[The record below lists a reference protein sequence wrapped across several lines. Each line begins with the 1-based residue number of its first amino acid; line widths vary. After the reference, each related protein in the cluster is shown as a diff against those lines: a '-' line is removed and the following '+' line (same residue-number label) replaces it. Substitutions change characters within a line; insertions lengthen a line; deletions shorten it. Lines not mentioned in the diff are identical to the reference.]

1 VNTGR
6 QAIRGSS
13 IAEASKAR
21 HRRIAA
27 AWRAVWLVVLML
39 GGISFMMPLA
49 WMISTSLKAGGA
61 IFTYPP
67 QWIPRRQLTMWG
79 ADAAS
84 VSGNWRPEFTGTLG
98 GKSVV
103 VAPVEWTGNLPPS
116 GQVEVQFIE
125 PVARKGQRET
135 VDVAWLRQS
144 SEAVGS
150 EKKLFWATDD
160 TGERLKVV
168 EVQNIEDGKVVQVVE
183 PGGRKGQVLALPLY
197 RADGRGRPQPVFEAI
212 REVYIKP
219 GNYPDAWNAL
229 KLRRGWLA
237 FHLPYALRFDWAGK
251 TYQIGPPRF
260 EGFRIRSAFAAFY
273 LNSIIVAVCVT
284 LGQVL
289 TSSLAGYAFARLH
302 FPGRDK
308 LFLGYLGTLMVPYVV
323 TMIPVFIL
331 LRFMHLIDTYAAL
344 ILPGMFSAYGT
355 FMLRQFF
362 LTIPTELEDAARI
375 DGCSRWGIYSHII
388 LPLSKPAL
396 ATLTTFVFLGNWNS
410 FMWPLIV
417 ISSPEKKT
425 LPIGLYAFMG
435 QYNTEWTLLMA
446 ASLMVMA
453 PVLLVFI
460 LGQRYFVK
468 GIVLSG
474 LKG

>member
-1 VNTGR
+1 VSTTQ
-6 QAIRGSS
+6 QAPPDTEAARAAKIR
-13 IAEASKAR
+13 
-21 HRRIAA
+21 HQRIAR
-27 AWRAVWLVVLML
+27 AWRTVWFIVLAL

-49 WMISTSLKAGGA
+49 WMISTSFKAEGA

-67 QWIPRRQLTMWG
+67 QWIPRRQLTAWG
-79 ADAAS
+79 PDI
-84 VSGNWRPEFTGTLG
+84 VPLG
-98 GKSVV
+98 GEWGRLFEGEVQGVAAV
-103 VAPVEWTGNLPPS
+103 VAIGPTGPTSEGGTVPAEI
-116 GQVEVQFIE
+116 VE
-125 PVARKGQRET
+125 PVARKGE
-135 VDVAWLRQS
+135 W
-144 SEAVGS
+144 VGLPWDWPDS
-150 EKKLFWATDD
+150 AQARGGAKKLFWAATES
-160 TGERLKVV
+160 GERLKVI
-168 EVQNIEDGKVVQVVE
+168 ELQNIEDGKVAQIVE
-183 PGGRKGQVLALPLY
+183 PPSREGEIVALPLY
-197 RADGRGRPQPVFEAI
+197 RADAKGKLRPVFEAI
-212 REVYIKP
+212 REVYFKP

-237 FHLPYALRFDWAGK
+237 FYLPYALRFDLGGK

-260 EGFRIRSAFAAFY
+260 EGFQIKSAFAAFY
-273 LNSIIVAVCVT
+273 LNSIIVAICVT
-284 LGQVL
+284 AGQVL

-344 ILPGMFSAYGT
+344 ILPGIFSAYGT

-375 DGCSRWGIYSHII
+375 DGCSKWGIYTNVI

>member
-1 VNTGR
+1 MNTKL
-6 QAIRGSS
+6 AIPVDT
-13 IAEASKAR
+13 EAARAAKAR
-21 HRRIAA
+21 QRRIAR
-27 AWRAVWLVVLML
+27 AWRTVWFVVLAL
-39 GGISFMMPLA
+39 GGVSFMMPLA
-49 WMISTSLKAGGA
+49 WMVSTSLKAEGA

-67 QWIPRRQLTMWG
+67 QWIPRRQLTAWG
-79 ADAAS
+79 ADAAR
-84 VSGNWRPEFTGTLG
+84 VDGDWRPEYA
-98 GKSVV
+98 GKLEGRNVV
-103 VAPVEWTGNLPPS
+103 VAPVEWSGTLPVS
-116 GQVEVQFIE
+116 GEVEVQFIE
-125 PVARKGQRET
+125 PVAQKGQRET
-135 VDVAWLRQS
+135 IEAAWLRQS
-144 SEAVGS
+144 ADPVGS
-150 EKKLFWATDD
+150 EKRLFWATDEA
-160 TGERLKVV
+160 GVRLKVV
-168 EVQNIEDGKVVQVVE
+168 EVQNIEDGKVAQVIE
-183 PGGRKGQVLALPLY
+183 PQSRKGQLLALPLY
-197 RADGRGRPQPVFEAI
+197 RATAGGKPERVFEAI
-212 REVYIKP
+212 REVYFKP

-237 FHLPYALRFDWAGK
+237 FYLPYAIRFDWGGK

-260 EGFRIRSAFAAFY
+260 DGLQIRSAFAAFY

-284 LGQVL
+284 VGQVL

-375 DGCSRWGIYSHII
+375 DGCSKWGIYTNII

-453 PVLLVFI
+453 PVLVVFI